1 MTTSD
6 TNWEAAA
13 IQGIRTNFF
22 ALSGQEINSAKQ
34 ISAINIAHVCSDLF
48 TFFFLSQ
55 AFSAF

>member
-48 TFFFLSQ
+48 TFFF
-55 AFSAF
+55 F